1 MEFKYYD
8 LLSTIIVGYF
18 AIMAVLFFAGID
30 YNEDN
35 SIAYIAAAYVVGYLI
50 NAVSSLLENFWYWT
64 IGGMPSDKLLSIDP
78 NKKYAGIYRVRFYEA
93 EKAIAYLKEDLDNP
107 NANTRQ
113 MFGCAMRKTNG
124 NQDSRVPDFNAQYAF
139 SRVLL
144 TTLFFVTIIAIAYH
158 FSDWRYYLMI
168 IPTVVAWNRFRER
181 GYYYSREVLNE
192 YLNKRESEN
201 IC

>member
-18 AIMAVLFFAGID
+18 AIMAFLFFADID
-30 YNEDN
+30 YNEDYTV
-35 SIAYIAAAYVVGYLI
+35 AYIAAAFVVGYLI
-50 NAVSSLLENFWYWT
+50 NAISSLLENFWYWT
-64 IGGMPSDKLLSIDP
+64 IGGMPSDKLLTIDP
-78 NKKYAGIYRVRFYEA
+78 NKNYTGIYRVRFYEA
-93 EKAIAYLKEDLDNP
+93 EKAIASLKEDLN
-107 NANTRQ
+107 NQEATTRQ

-158 FSDWRYYLMI
+158 LCDWRYYLMI
-168 IPTVVAWNRFRER
+168 IPTVIAWNRFRER
-181 GYYYSREVLNE
+181 GYYYAKEVLNE
-192 YLNKRESEN
+192 YLNKREASS
-201 IC
+201 

>member
-18 AIMAVLFFAGID
+18 AMMACLFFAGID
-30 YNEDN
+30 YNEDY
-35 SIAYIAAAYVVGYLI
+35 SIVYIAVAFVVGYLI

-64 IGGMPSDKLLSIDP
+64 IGGMPSDKLLTIDP
-78 NKKYAGIYRVRFYEA
+78 NKNYTGIYRVRFYEA
-93 EKAIAYLKEDLDNP
+93 EKAIASLKEDLN
-107 NANTRQ
+107 NQAATMRQ

-144 TTLFFVTIIAIAYH
+144 TTLFIVTIIAIAYH
-158 FSDWRYYLMI
+158 LCDWRYYLMI
-168 IPTVVAWNRFRER
+168 VPTLVAWNRFKER
-181 GYYYSREVLNE
+181 GYYYAREVLNE
-192 YLNKRESEN
+192 YLNTKETDN
-201 IC
+201 K